1 MIVALLAEKGGTGK
15 TTLAANLAG
24 MRATSGSRV
33 LLVDADRQGSAYF
46 WAQTRENLRLPRVES
61 AALHGPALAR
71 HLRIQ
76 AERFD
81 DLIIDTG
88 AGDGQEMEAA
98 LLAADCAVVPI
109 QPAGLDVWTMGLM
122 DSRISQAS
130 EENSKLEA
138 WAVLNRASHHP
149 LNQDVAQAKSALS
162 QCAALRVAESV
173 ICDRVAVRRSI
184 TQGRTVDEFRPRS
197 PRAEEEMA
205 AVYELVFGDQWPP
218 AGWEQ
223 GRLVV

>member
-1 MIVALLAEKGGTGK
+1 MIVTLLAEKGGTGK

-46 WAQTRENLRLPRVES
+46 WAQTRETLGLPRLEA

-130 EENSKLEA
+130 AENSNLVA

-162 QCAALRVAESV
+162 QCAGLRVAESV

-184 TQGRTVDEFRPRS
+184 TQGRTVAEFRPRS
-197 PRAEEEMA
+197 SRAEKEMA
-205 AVYELVFGDQWPP
+205 ALYELVFGEQWPP
-218 AGWEQ
+218 ADWEQ

>member
-24 MRATSGSRV
+24 MRASAGSRV

-46 WAQTRENLRLPRVES
+46 WAQTREALRLPRVES

-98 LLAADCAVVPI
+98 LLVADCAIVPI

-130 EENSKLEA
+130 AENPKLAA

-162 QCAALRVAESV
+162 ECAALRVAERV

-184 TQGRTVDEFRPRS
+184 TQGRTVYEFRPRS
-197 PRAEEEMA
+197 SRAEEEMA
-205 AVYELVFGDQWPP
+205 AVYELVFEEQWPP
-218 AGWEQ
+218 AGWE
-223 GRLVV
+223 